1 MRSNRNKLLLLTLAT
16 SLALFAKLYSQSE
29 DISFRIDQPITVTNQ
44 DGQSVQLVGMQGSSV
59 TFRFAN
65 MPDAEASIPIERNS
79 RIRFSFPYPQNFSD
93 IQMNVLNEN
102 YDQALRLIRNPPTDL
117 LRFLSIPEP
126 NCNFHLYGEIY
137 FRALANAG
145 DANEAVKASAGIP
158 FGHPNLPAIFVQH
171 AATLLNRI
179 VNDQQVQ
186 AAEKLL
192 NILRERLP
200 VTEFSSIALPVADKL
215 RLLGEN
221 AIAEGIYK
229 ALSESKDEETRKLG
243 LLWIAYNLANTGQTE
258 EAQKHLIQIGEITEE
273 SSLFGIYCLA
283 HGRLALEQENTIQA
297 LRYLSRAMVRTSIA
311 DSYKPE
317 IYFLMIQAY
326 VLEQNM
332 VPARGLTREMAV
344 FYPQNMWLES
354 IRTRFPELKEL
365 ENPSLSN

>member
-1 MRSNRNKLLLLTLAT
+1 MRFNRINLLLLALAS
-16 SLALFAKLYSQSE
+16 SLTPFAEVYSQSD
-29 DISFRIDQPITVTNQ
+29 DISFRLDQPITVTNQ
-44 DGQSVQLVGMQGSSV
+44 DGQAVQLVGMQGSSV

-65 MPDAEASIPIERNS
+65 MPDAEASIPIERSS
-79 RIRFSFPYPQNFSD
+79 RIKFTFPYPNNFSD

-137 FRALANAG
+137 YRALANAG
-145 DANEAVKASAGIP
+145 EPNEAVKVSANIP
-158 FGHPNLPAIFVQH
+158 FGHPNLPPIFAQH

-179 VNDQQVQ
+179 VNEQQVQ

-192 NILRERLP
+192 AILKEKLP

-221 AIAEGIYK
+221 EMVESIYK
-229 ALSESKDEETRKLG
+229 ALSESKDEETRQLG
-243 LLWIAYNLANTGQTE
+243 LLWIAYNLANTAQTE
-258 EAQKHLIQIGEITEE
+258 EAQKLLNQIGEVTEE
-273 SSLFGIYCLA
+273 SPLFGIYCLS
-283 HGRLALEQENTIQA
+283 HGRLALEEKNTIQA

-326 VLEQNM
+326 ILEQNM

-344 FYPQNMWLES
+344 FYPNNMWLES
-354 IRTRFPELKEL
+354 ITTRFPELQEIEKPAL
-365 ENPSLSN
+365 